1 MGADDAKADK
11 AHAHMRAF
19 LESLEVERNLSPN
32 TVRAYRLDIEDFMR
46 WCERNSCDVF
56 AVNHRS
62 FRRYLAELDAARYS
76 RRTINR
82 RLSALRAFYA
92 WMSVNGLVDSDPTA
106 VVVSPKQP
114 KSLPRKITPADVDRL
129 LTISNR
135 TTPDGLR
142 NQAILEL
149 MYACGARIGEVANLK
164 VGDVSF
170 PARQVRL
177 FGKGAKQR
185 IVPLHPLALDTL
197 AHYLADARP
206 KLLGPKSG
214 DALFL
219 STRGNPMSADTLR
232 KAFKQC
238 CELAGLPGD
247 VTPHDMRHTF
257 ASDLVENGADL
268 RSVQELLGH
277 ASLSTT
283 QIYTHLSAAHL
294 KDEHRQAHP
303 RG

>member
-1 MGADDAKADK
+1 MGAGDAKADK

-56 AVNHRS
+56 TVNHRS

-92 WMSVNGLVDSDPTA
+92 WMAVNGLVEADPTA

-129 LTISNR
+129 LTISDR